1 MLVRRQSQAAVT
13 EWHRLRA
20 HILMDAGELGSRN
33 MTVVWIEV
41 PPGTSQSL
49 RSHEEAEQV
58 YVAVQGEGTMSAA
71 GDTERLAQGD
81 MALIP
86 PATDHAIAN
95 DGDGPFACICV
106 ASPAVSVDE
115 LFDRQL
121 AAEVAGFDE
130 DDEY

>member
-1 MLVRRQSQAAVT
+1 MLVRRQSEAAVLDF
-13 EWHRLRA
+13 HRLRT

-41 PPGTSQSL
+41 PSGTSQDL

-58 YVAVQGEGTMSAA
+58 YVVVQGEGTMSAA

-81 MALIP
+81 LALIP

-95 DGDGPFACICV
+95 EGDDTFVCLSV
-106 ASPAVSVDE
+106 VSPAVSVDE
-115 LFDRQL
+115 LFDREM
-121 AAEVAGFDE
+121 AAEVAGYE

>member
-1 MLVRRQSQAAVT
+1 MLVRRLSDAAVKDF
-13 EWHRLRA
+13 HRLSS
-20 HILMDAGELGSRN
+20 HILMDAGELGSRH
-33 MTVVWIEV
+33 MTVTWVEV
-41 PPGTSQSL
+41 PSGVSQEL
-49 RSHEEAEQV
+49 HTHEEAEQV

-95 DGDGPFACICV
+95 DGDDPFACICV

>member
-1 MLVRRQSQAAVT
+1 MLVRRQSDAAVS
-13 EWHRLRA
+13 EWHRLRT

-41 PPGTSQSL
+41 PSGASQDL

-58 YVAVQGEGTMSAA
+58 YVCVQGEGTMSAA
-71 GDTERLAQGD
+71 GDTEHLTPGD
-81 MALIP
+81 LALIP

-95 DGDGPFACICV
+95 EGEGPFACLSV
-106 ASPAVSVDE
+106 VSPAISVDE
-115 LFDRQL
+115 LFDREM
-121 AAEVAGFDE
+121 AAEVAGFE